1 MHVYIITYY
10 IYLYVLLLHIHKYFP
25 YVITFLVTAYFFIFS
40 VYLGTLKNQCNR
52 CTLKFYFIQYFL
64 FTNN

>member
-10 IYLYVLLLHIHKYFP
+10 IHLYVLLLHIHKYFP
-25 YVITFLVTAYFFIFS
+25 YVITFLVTAYFLIFL
-40 VYLGTLKNQCNR
+40 VYVGTLKNQCNR
-52 CTLKFYFIQYFL
+52 CTLKFYFMQYSL